1 MNRIF
6 YMVLGTF
13 FLSGIGNAL
22 VHSEE
27 KILKIQCNGFL
38 GDCTS
43 IPTNMCGEIGYT
55 MVDYN
60 IVEYTVSDKTSSPDK
75 NPTNKIVY
83 DIFFKCNK

>member
-6 YMVLGTF
+6 YMALVTF
-13 FLSGIGNAL
+13 FLSGADNTIA
-22 VHSEE
+22 HSDE

-60 IVEYTVSDKTSSPDK
+60 IVEYTVSDKTSSLDK

-83 DIFFKCNK
+83 NIFFKCNK